1 MWPAA
6 LWERRAAT
14 TGITTDEVVQRQT
27 LRERY
32 LTPQVTTP
40 AEYRERLCQQLTS
53 ELDALR
59 ASFSETDIRLERR
72 LRLDFAKRQA
82 KQRTSGQRP
91 SRYEAPLP
99 PAPAVDSPTRNHESA
114 ATATGPIL
122 SPVIDLSS
130 PHSSRGKRVAPG
142 DSVVRPSGGL
152 SPGDPERK
160 RQRRQGS
167 PAAVAP
173 RTPMSSVNEGNLA
186 TSQATE
192 HEEDDLPLDSRAAS
206 FVEFLSLRSHVRS
219 VSAYVADVD
228 RSSHRLANDLE
239 DVERRVGWLESPQAM
254 QQRVSDLEHP
264 VAQLQGQLD
273 LLVRMQPYGTHPVAM
288 PPRWLYH
295 PLPCSLPWLCSF
307 LPPRSILRT

>member
-1 MWPAA
+1 YEDEFPEQGVISNDLDGAQSRQIAAEAHARPNRHVARRIVGTSRRDYGYVRSSPADTARRTA
-6 LWERRAAT
+6 LQPLDTYTCGPSAR
-14 TGITTDEVVQRQT
+14 TTDEVVQRQT

-59 ASFSETDIRLERR
+59 ASFSEADIRLERR

-186 TSQATE
+186 TSQATGMT
-192 HEEDDLPLDSRAAS
+192 LAS
-206 FVEFLSLRSHVRS
+206 TPRH
-219 VSAYVADVD
+219 
-228 RSSHRLANDLE
+228 
-239 DVERRVGWLESPQAM
+239 QALHM
-254 QQRVSDLEHP
+254 
-264 VAQLQGQLD
+264 
-273 LLVRMQPYGTHPVAM
+273 
-288 PPRWLYH
+288 
-295 PLPCSLPWLCSF
+295 
-307 LPPRSILRT
+307 